1 MGAKAKKEH
10 TYENYVF
17 GDSSSASNA
26 MKMYLKEIEEYKMLS
41 ASEEIELAKDI
52 DNSIPEAK
60 EKFINANYRL
70 VVSIAKKYRKEN
82 VDMLDLIQAGNIG
95 LLKAVEKYDYK
106 KGFKFSTYATWWIKQ
121 SITRYIDDCE
131 NTIRIPV
138 HLHQRINFIKRKKQ
152 ELSNELQ
159 REPSL
164 DELAEVCDMEPDKV
178 LEILKRDKNVVSLDT
193 PIKEDEDSSLVEF
206 IPSDANLDDVVIHE
220 VEQKNL
226 REKIDELLTGLNDQ
240 EQKVLRMRFGLDDD
254 DPKTLEEI
262 GKVFGVTRE
271 RIRQIEAKAIRKLR
285 HPSRLKQLKN
295 FY

>member
-1 MGAKAKKEH
+1 MGAKREH

-41 ASEEIELAKDI
+41 ATEEIELAKEI
-52 DNSIPEAK
+52 NYSIPEAK

-95 LLKAVEKYDYK
+95 LIKAVEKYDYK

-164 DELAEVCDMEPDKV
+164 DELAEVCDMEPDKII
-178 LEILKRDKNVVSLDT
+178 EILKRDKNVVSLDT

-226 REKIDELLTGLNDQ
+226 REKIDELLTGLNEQ

>member
-1 MGAKAKKEH
+1 MGANKEH

-26 MKMYLKEIEEYKMLS
+26 MKMYLKEIEEYKMLTPN
-41 ASEEIELAKDI
+41 EEIELAKEIND
-52 DNSIPEAK
+52 SIPEAK

-95 LLKAVEKYDYK
+95 LIKAVEKYDYK

-138 HLHQRINFIKRKKQ
+138 HLHQRINYIKRKKQ

-164 DELAEVCDMEPDKV
+164 DELSEACDMEPDKI

-226 REKIDELLTGLNDQ
+226 REKIDELLTGLNEQ
-240 EQKVLRMRFGLDDD
+240 EQRVLRMRFGLDDD

>member
-1 MGAKAKKEH
+1 MGAKKEH
-10 TYENYVF
+10 TYENYIF

-26 MKMYLKEIEEYKMLS
+26 MKMYLKEIEEYKMLT
-41 ASEEIELAKDI
+41 ASEEIELAKEI

-95 LLKAVEKYDYK
+95 LIKAVEKYDYK

-164 DELAEVCDMEPDKV
+164 DELAEVCDMEPDKI

-193 PIKEDEDSSLVEF
+193 PIKEDEDTSLVEF